1 MRTPRFFT
9 AQELACGDTIALE
22 AGPSQHIA
30 RALRMQAGAELLLF
44 NGQGGQYPAV
54 LVEVDKKR
62 VVATLGDQL
71 LEELESPLQVHL
83 GIAVSRGERM
93 DWVIQKATELG
104 VSSVTPLFTE
114 RTEVKLRG
122 ERAAKKTRH
131 WQNIAVSACEQC
143 GRNRLP
149 NIAGLSELSAW
160 LGNTAADHKL
170 VLHHRA
176 GQNDSSA
183 ASPTSIALL
192 IGPEGGLSEAEV
204 DAAELAGYQSLRLG
218 PRVLRTETAPLAALA
233 ILQAKWG
240 DMSGD

>member
-9 AQELACGDTIALE
+9 TQELACGDTIALE

-131 WQNIAVSACEQC
+131 WQQIAVSACEQC

-149 NIAGLSELSAW
+149 NIVEPSALSAW
-160 LGNTAADHKL
+160 LSTTAADHKL

-176 GQNDSSA
+176 GQHDSSA
-183 ASPTSIALL
+183 TTPTSIALL

-204 DAAELAGYQSLRLG
+204 DAAELAGYQSMRLG